1 MSKTKA
7 LTMASLYQVVK
18 SSDQKQKAI
27 KADRTVLQVLIIS
40 YEAGRYVQLSNI
52 LQHELLPVPL
62 SLAEMTGNLRTGNKA
77 ILQDVLTSDV

>member
-7 LTMASLYQVVK
+7 LTMVSLYQVVK
-18 SSDQKQKAI
+18 SSDQKEKAI
-27 KADRTVLQVLIIS
+27 KADSTVLQVLIIS
-40 YEAGRYVQLSNI
+40 YEAGRYVELSNI
-52 LQHELLPVPL
+52 LQLELLPVQL